1 MIKKELEEEPLSLAT
16 SVMIIVPCL
25 NHSNK
30 TSSNQNRNR
39 SFIIEDKIYL
49 KKIGQVIEAS
59 GNAMILDEKLFC

>member
-30 TSSNQNRNR
+30 TSSNQNGN
-39 SFIIEDKIYL
+39 KIYL